1 MIDIRDCPLLCLPI
15 MIPKAIGFSSRFVY
29 FFPQKSAWRQQL
41 DEVLTDL
48 HQLTGLFKGTNPG
61 QQVLHLRGSP
71 WGMGKP
77 SKYRD
82 FTGENGD
89 FHPKN
94 WDFTIAHY
102 DSIGLN
108 SLKYSRKL
116 CILSLLDTC
125 PFYILVYHWP
135 SFALL
140 LHWGWPR
147 PLYWPTKQWDK
158 DIYCWLLEKF
168 PAPSLEVET
177 KT

>member
-1 MIDIRDCPLLCLPI
+1 

-89 FHPKN
+89 FHQKIGILPSHT
-94 WDFTIAHY
+94 TIQ
-102 DSIGLN
+102 
-108 SLKYSRKL
+108 
-116 CILSLLDTC
+116 LD
-125 PFYILVYHWP
+125 
-135 SFALL
+135 
-140 LHWGWPR
+140 
-147 PLYWPTKQWDK
+147 
-158 DIYCWLLEKF
+158 
-168 PAPSLEVET
+168 
-177 KT
+177 